1 MAESIEVSRQSL
13 PDTTSAIATRARYVV
28 IVFMVTLAMVT
39 YLDRACIGAM
49 MPNIAAEFA
58 LDEGAQSWVFFAF
71 ILSYAIFEIPT
82 ARWADNRGAKSVLT
96 RIVSWWSIFT
106 IATAG
111 AFNYYSLLA
120 TRFLFGAGEAG
131 AWPCVARVMS
141 RWIPKRTRGTA
152 KGIFFAGAYASAALT
167 TAIVTP
173 LLAHVSWRTILVAF
187 GCVGFVWVLAWH
199 RWFRDE
205 PTEHPAANEAE
216 RALIIADRP
225 PEAPHPR
232 GWPFWRRLL
241 KHRNV
246 LLLCVAY
253 MPNCATFYF
262 CITWLPTYLNK
273 RHGFEKA
280 ELGIVA
286 ALPLALSIATQF
298 LGGFFSDQIAK
309 RYGLA
314 AGRRAP
320 GIAGYGLA
328 AVCIFSAAVATEP
341 VTAAVLISLAAA
353 TCMLTTATSWSTCVD
368 IGRENSAT
376 VSATMNTSGQIA
388 AMASAPIVGYSVKWF
403 GDWNMPFFL
412 LGGLFLIGSLCW
424 VFIDPRRAVFDTAEA
439 NA

>member
-1 MAESIEVSRQSL
+1 ML
-13 PDTTSAIATRARYVV
+13 KPPGATHARYIV

-49 MPNIAAEFA
+49 APQIAAEFA
-58 LDEGAQSWVFFAF
+58 LDEAQMSWVFTAF
-71 ILSYAIFEIPT
+71 IISYAMFEIPT
-82 ARWADNRGAKSVLT
+82 ARWADKRGAKAVLT
-96 RIVSWWSIFT
+96 RIVTWWSLFT

-111 AFNYYSLLA
+111 AYSYASLLVM
-120 TRFLFGAGEAG
+120 RFLFGAGEAG

-141 RWIPKRTRGTA
+141 RWVPRRTRGTA

-173 LLAHVSWRTILVAF
+173 LLSHTSWRTVLVAF
-187 GCVGFVWVLAWH
+187 GCVGFVWIIAWH

-205 PTEHPAANEAE
+205 PTAHPAANEAE

-225 PEAPHPR
+225 PEVPLPR
-232 GWPFWRRLL
+232 GWAYWRNLL
-241 KHRNV
+241 RQRNV

-262 CITWLPTYLNK
+262 CITWLPTYLMK

-309 RYGLA
+309 RYGLT
-314 AGRRAP
+314 AGRRTP
-320 GIAGYGLA
+320 GVLGYLMA
-328 AVCIFSAAVATEP
+328 ALCIFSASVAENP
-341 VTAAVLISLAAA
+341 LTAAVLIGFAAA
-353 TCMLTTATSWSTCVD
+353 TCMLTTATAWSTCVD
-368 IGRENSAT
+368 IGREQSAT
-376 VSATMNTSGQIA
+376 VSATMNTAGQIA
-388 AMASAPIVGYSVKWF
+388 AIASAPIVGYSVKWF
-403 GDWNMPFFL
+403 ADWNLPFKL
-412 LGGLFLIGSLCW
+412 LGGLFLVGAVCW
-424 VFIDPRRAVFDTAEA
+424 LFIDPHKPVFGSDEETAA
-439 NA
+439 PASRVYT